1 MRARTPRP
9 AAESRERASPGTN
22 APAGRASRNSPRI
35 VRKRTKSDRA
45 TRPPPSR
52 RVTLTTLAPS
62 RPLPSLRDAIAAVEI
77 DFGGGLF
84 ERIEVTLDDDPV
96 AVAREFCQAKGFSLT
111 ISIPLAVKLAQAR
124 DKARRRARAARLGR
138 PATAKPAMTST
149 LTAKARAKLDKLK
162 ASRPASASHA
172 ATKFDRDARRPPPLY
187 YDRNKQF
194 HSDADLEFGKDERV
208 FGRTG
213 ALGDASA
220 LAKRGEDRSARRSFL
235 GVGAEKETKE
245 DREARLR
252 ELEKTAIAAR
262 ERSAKRFIFG
272 GGPGKQSK
280 ERAER
285 EAARLREIEKARAK
299 RTREIQLRRQAS
311 EGKPPPRDA
320 SDRKLYEEV
329 SREADKSG
337 EVFDKLYSNAVQKKE
352 RLEQLQKMKKQ
363 AEDAADAEARK
374 ARTKVMSKVSREM
387 MQNRTAGE
395 YSSYNERL
403 YAEAA
408 QRAEAKKIAQQRARE
423 EKERAELEEI
433 TGAPNISHY
442 SHTLVRPEAAWDR
455 LSEGYAEKFK
465 TLAQIKKDME
475 KKELSECTF
484 RPKINDRSK
493 SMMRGRVEALRDRG
507 LSHHEQLYFDANR
520 RQMRQ
525 EEFES
530 WQPADHTFHP
540 NAHRAAANED
550 DDEEGVPGEPKEWR
564 PPKVNHDLV
573 VQRLV
578 ASKAVSEQ
586 HKARLEEEMYG
597 KLGQP
602 NVGRAP
608 AVDRNPGALPIH
620 EVLYANRHEFDDK
633 KELIRMR
640 DDARLREEAAAAKV
654 SSRSEGLFG
663 ALKRR
668 KFRKIFAALDPED
681 SGLVDL
687 RTVDL
692 SRLENLGRVGAF
704 DSPGSSPM
712 TTPAPPSTDPSQASG
727 LGGFGGGWDTPAGA
741 ETATAG
747 VSSDPRVKEIAA
759 DVRAAAARC
768 TAPVAVDGFIAAME
782 WVLSRDKTGPRSY
795 LAPGAGRVSKAEK
808 AAAAAR
814 AVERT
819 AMHIQR
825 DSPARVRTEKLYEKR
840 QRKLGV
846 RGSAPIYEKLIA
858 EGRRNEQKLQ
868 ALAKQLEEEALAEC
882 TFQPAMRKSADPYR
896 TKGSRRAGD
905 DVAGSAEALEFLAGS
920 PGAPVPAP
928 EAKLTQGEQRFAD
941 MEKEL
946 EMLAVGAHGGLG
958 GNAEDLVR
966 QLEEKKKSG
975 PKSPLAALAESS
987 DDEAEGG
994 LPPL

>member
-1 MRARTPRP
+1 M
-9 AAESRERASPGTN
+9 
-22 APAGRASRNSPRI
+22 
-35 VRKRTKSDRA
+35 
-45 TRPPPSR
+45 
-52 RVTLTTLAPS
+52 TLTTRTPS
-62 RPLPSLRDAIAAVEI
+62 RPLQYLRDAIAAVEI

-149 LTAKARAKLDKLK
+149 LNAKARAKLDKLK
-162 ASRPASASHA
+162 SSRPASARA
-172 ATKFDRDARRPPPLY
+172 AALDRDPERPPPLY

-194 HSDADLEFGKDERV
+194 HSDADLEFGNDERV

-213 ALGDASA
+213 ALGDTSA
-220 LAKRGEDRSARRSFL
+220 LAKRAEERAARRSTL
-235 GVGAEKETKE
+235 GVDGAEKETKE

-252 ELEKTAIAAR
+252 ALEKTAIAAR
-262 ERSAKRFIFG
+262 ERSAKRFVFG
-272 GGPGKQSK
+272 GGPGKRSK

-285 EAARLREIEKARAK
+285 EATRLREVEKARAK

-320 SDRKLYEEV
+320 SDRRLYEEV
-329 SREADKSG
+329 SQEADKSG

-352 RLEQLQKMKKQ
+352 RLEQLQNMKKQ
-363 AEDAADAEARK
+363 AEEAADAEARK
-374 ARTKVMSKVSREM
+374 AKTKVMSKVSREM

-395 YSSYNERL
+395 YTSYNERL

-408 QRAEAKKIAQQRARE
+408 QRAEAKKMAQQRARE

-484 RPKINDRSK
+484 RPKINTRSK
-493 SMMRGRVEALRDRG
+493 KMMRGRVEALRDRG
-507 LSHHEQLYFDANR
+507 LSHHEQLYFDASR

-550 DDEEGVPGEPKEWR
+550 EDEEDVPDGPKEWR

-602 NVGRAP
+602 NMGRPP
-608 AVDRNPGALPIH
+608 ALNRNPDALPIH

-640 DDARLREEAAAAKV
+640 DDARLREEAAKAAKA

-668 KFRKIFAALDPED
+668 KFRKIFAALDAED

-692 SRLENLGRVGAF
+692 SRLENLGRVRAF
-704 DSPGSSPM
+704 DSPGSSPV
-712 TTPAPPSTDPSQASG
+712 TTPAPPSTDASQASG
-727 LGGFGGGWDTPAGA
+727 LGGFGGGWDTPAGG
-741 ETATAG
+741 ETESPG
-747 VSSDPRVKEIAA
+747 VSSDPRVKEIVKEIAA
-759 DVRAAAARC
+759 DVRAAASRC
-768 TAPVAVDGFIAAME
+768 TAPVALDGFIAAME
-782 WVLSRDKTGPRSY
+782 WVLSHEKTGPRGY
-795 LAPGAGRVSKAEK
+795 FAPGAGRVSKAEK

-825 DSPARVRTEKLYEKR
+825 DSPARVRTEKLCEKR

-846 RGSAPIYEKLIA
+846 SGSAPIYEKLIA
-858 EGRRNEQKLQ
+858 EGRRNEQKLE

-882 TFQPAMRKSADPYR
+882 TFQPAMRKSAELYR
-896 TKGSRRAGD
+896 GKGSRRAGD
-905 DVAGSAEALEFLAGS
+905 DVSGSADALEILAGS

-928 EAKLTQGEQRFAD
+928 EAKLTQGEQKLAD

-946 EMLAVGAHGGLG
+946 EMLAVGPHGGMG

-966 QLEEKKKSG
+966 QLEEMQKSG
-975 PKSPLAALAESS
+975 PKSPLADLAESS